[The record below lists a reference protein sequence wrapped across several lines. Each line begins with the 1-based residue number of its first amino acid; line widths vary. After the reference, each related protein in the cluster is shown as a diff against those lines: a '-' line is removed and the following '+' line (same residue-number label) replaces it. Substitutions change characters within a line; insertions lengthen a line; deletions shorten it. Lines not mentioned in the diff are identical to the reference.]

1 MLECLLQLCALMG
14 FASLC
19 ITGIHEQALNHLP
32 SSFFSIMKDY
42 FCKTSLKYFSATSV
56 RSISSTGCM
65 LKLKKP
71 LGSGCVFWLR
81 EAAFVTLVCILTL
94 FPVLLSSSISWKNWI
109 LLSFF
114 ISEFI
119 KVQMST
125 TETAITCSVVH
136 WEPLSTPSREGKRLL
151 CDYLTHSYL
160 YKGQNWTQALCP
172 STMAIARHKCQFQ
185 WLDQQHF
192 PYQLRKCWERW
203 RSHRL
208 QYFSE
213 LHISDMSEETS
224 LLGAFT
230 VQYLNRRKIINA
242 LCSTNNLNI
251 ATGQSGSYP
260 AEVRTVCPWL
270 LGCGTTV
277 ILGFSFALSSKKTK
291 PQMHWGT
298 KCMNRTWYNI
308 HKHAFSNKNIYY
320 HVYSAYFTA

>member
-1 MLECLLQLCALMG
+1 MLAAALCFNGICIPLHHRHTWTSPKSSSKFFFFYNEGLFLQNIFKIFQCYVSQVHQLHWMHA
-14 FASLC
+14 
-19 ITGIHEQALNHLP
+19 
-32 SSFFSIMKDY
+32 
-42 FCKTSLKYFSATSV
+42 KTEETFGPGL
-56 RSISSTGCM
+56 
-65 LKLKKP
+65 
-71 LGSGCVFWLR
+71 GCVFWLR

-136 WEPLSTPSREGKRLL
+136 WEPLSTPSTEGKRLL
-151 CDYLTHSYL
+151 CDYLMHSYL

-208 QYFSE
+208 QFFSE

-298 KCMNRTWYNI
+298 KCMNRTWYKI